1 MNDENGNGGPPG
13 AGEGSEKE
21 RLAPDLL
28 HRLEQAAARDAAERA
43 REDAE
48 AVPDLVKE
56 AGGAGR
62 EGPDPDLTFAGYVET
77 HDRVPAFE
85 GVDGQP
91 YTVDID
97 TEETDD
103 PERPW
108 AAFLVFVRWAATGAG
123 IMGHVT
129 SRDVAWG
136 QEEWEAREAALD
148 LTLYQLKTELDRAIE
163 ARRELED

>member
-1 MNDENGNGGPPG
+1 MRDDDPRDILN
-13 AGEGSEKE
+13 
-21 RLAPDLL
+21 
-28 HRLEQAAARDAAERA
+28 RLEQAAVRDAAERSA
-43 REDAE
+43 AEAE

-56 AGGAGR
+56 LGGEGT
-62 EGPDPDLTFAGYVET
+62 EGPAPDRTFAGYVET

-85 GVDGQP
+85 GSDGQP

-97 TEETDD
+97 TEETGD

-129 SRDVAWG
+129 SEDVAYG
-136 QEEWEAREAALD
+136 REEYEAREAALE
-148 LTLYQLKTELDRAIE
+148 LSLHELKTALDQAIALREEL
-163 ARRELED
+163 REE